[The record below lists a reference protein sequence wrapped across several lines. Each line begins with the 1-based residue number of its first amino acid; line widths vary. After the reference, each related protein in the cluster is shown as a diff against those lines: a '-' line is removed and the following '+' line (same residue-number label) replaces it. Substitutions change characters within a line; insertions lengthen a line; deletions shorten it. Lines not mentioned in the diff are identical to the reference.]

1 LSRLKLNR
9 FGGLTEL
16 RLSDNEF
23 SREINWVQT
32 DLQKAESDHLI
43 SLEERF
49 QIAMARQ

>member
-1 LSRLKLNR
+1 LHGFRAR
-9 FGGLTEL
+9 L
-16 RLSDNEF
+16 RLLLEKRKFFELNL
-23 SREINWVQT
+23 I